1 MATNNSR
8 TNCNKTVRT
17 MLNRGPL
24 PEDGDKVVCLE
35 NYWETFSTKGNSLVN
50 GTIGYLNKPVL
61 DTSIK
66 LPYYLHLSINPII
79 YMNTDIITDDD
90 KFFDIYVDQKKIAT
104 GESLLEWRDKYILTQ
119 RKYRIGDWVPRE
131 FDYGY
136 AITCHKAQGS
146 QWSKVFILEENFPFK
161 EQEHARWLYTAIT
174 RAEEKVI
181 IVRN

>member
-79 YMNTDIITDDD
+79 YMNT
-90 KFFDIYVDQKKIAT
+90 
-104 GESLLEWRDKYILTQ
+104 
-119 RKYRIGDWVPRE
+119 
-131 FDYGY
+131 
-136 AITCHKAQGS
+136 
-146 QWSKVFILEENFPFK
+146 
-161 EQEHARWLYTAIT
+161 
-174 RAEEKVI
+174 
-181 IVRN
+181 